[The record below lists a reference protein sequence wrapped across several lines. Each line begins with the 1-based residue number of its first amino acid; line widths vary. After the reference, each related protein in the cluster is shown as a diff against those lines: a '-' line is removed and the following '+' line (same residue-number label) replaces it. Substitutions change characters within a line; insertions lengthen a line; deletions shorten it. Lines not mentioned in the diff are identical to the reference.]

1 MAQDSLPVFVI
12 ACVECG
18 KTVSG
23 NEEKCPRC
31 GASFAGV
38 DFECP
43 FCGEHVS
50 ISERKCGSCGT
61 EFEVFAEDVA
71 EASAISLDSESES
84 LVLAPPSG
92 SEEIAYECPAC
103 GKPVAESDDAC
114 PHCGARFTE

>member
-12 ACVECG
+12 ACVACG

-38 DFECP
+38 KFECP

-50 ISERKCGSCGT
+50 INERKCGSCGT

-71 EASAISLDSESES
+71 EASTISLDSESES
-84 LVLAPPSG
+84 LVLTPPSG